1 MKLILCLSD
10 YLIPLVMFYIVC
22 LGLAMKRPVY
32 EDFVRG
38 AKEGVRTV
46 AGILPTLVGLMAG
59 VGVLRTSGLL
69 DALTALFGTAAEGV
83 LPPQLAGLT
92 LVRLFSSSAAVGL
105 LLDIFRQY
113 GADSRLGLAAS
124 LMLSCTETVFYT
136 MSVYFMAAGVK
147 KTRHTLAGALV
158 STAAGGA
165 PSPFLGKI
173 L

>member
-59 VGVLRTSGLL
+59 VGVLRSSGLL

-105 LLDIFRQY
+105 LLDIS
-113 GADSRLGLAAS
+113 G
-124 LMLSCTETVFYT
+124 
-136 MSVYFMAAGVK
+136 
-147 KTRHTLAGALV
+147 
-158 STAAGGA
+158 STAPIPGWAWRL
-165 PSPFLGKI
+165 P
-173 L
+173 

>member
-59 VGVLRTSGLL
+59 VGVLRASGLL

-136 MSVYFMAAGVK
+136 MSVYFM
-147 KTRHTLAGALV
+147 TRHTLAGALI
-158 STAAGGA
+158 STAAGA
-165 PSPFLGKI
+165 AASLFLAKF